1 MLAAATNAKTEL
13 TEVSSTFIIWLFHP
27 FGKTLK
33 YFACAAFKV
42 SADFMQVRKNSI
54 HVMQV
59 QNTLIEISLEKIS
72 MPAPGFK
79 SQDLQTQIFFQE
91 HCLHELHQ
99 GPGLGIRTRDTFAF

>member
-1 MLAAATNAKTEL
+1 MLAAATNGKTEL
-13 TEVSSTFIIWLFHP
+13 KEVSSTFIIWLFHP

-59 QNTLIEISLEKIS
+59 RNISTDISREKIS
-72 MPAPGFK
+72 MLAPGFK
-79 SQDLQTQIFFQE
+79 TQDLQAQIFLPE
-91 HCLHELHQ
+91 HCLHE
-99 GPGLGIRTRDTFAF
+99 